1 MPICWVV
8 THTLGLGLVG
18 GTLATGAMYW
28 LATISTVLY
37 IAFVD
42 GNQAWVTPSRKS
54 LEELA
59 PFARLMGYGLI
70 MVGAE
75 WWAFELIAIA
85 AGTMGH
91 TPVAAQSILMT
102 TDNMLALVLFGLG
115 VATTNRVASLIG
127 RSETQQARLA
137 ARASSCIAFVNGC
150 LATTLIMVLR
160 GPIAR
165 AFTEDTAVISLAVKV
180 FPWGAAFQVVDSL
193 QAASSGCLRAIG
205 RADIGATVNL
215 FAYYVV
221 ALPLGLGT
229 GIWLGWGL
237 HGLWFGLATALA
249 IVGIGECALVNL
261 VSWDKYTD
269 LDKAKAAA
277 EEEVFM

>member
-1 MPICWVV
+1 MINF
-8 THTLGLGLVG
+8 GLVG
-18 GTLATGAMYW
+18 GTLATGTMYW
-28 LATISTVLY
+28 LATILTVLY

-42 GNQAWVTPSRKS
+42 GHQAWAAPTRHVLRDLT
-54 LEELA
+54 
-59 PFARLMGYGLI
+59 PFARLMGYGLT

-91 TPVAAQSILMT
+91 TQVAAQSILMT
-102 TDNMLALVLFGLG
+102 TDSMLALVPFGLG
-115 VATTNRVASLIG
+115 VASTNRVASLIG
-127 RSETQQARLA
+127 RGQMQEARLA
-137 ARASSCIAFVNGC
+137 ARASSCIAFANGC
-150 LATTLIMVLR
+150 LTTTLILALR
-160 GPIAR
+160 GQISR
-165 AFTEDTAVISLAVKV
+165 AFAEDPAVISLAVSV

-193 QAASSGCLRAIG
+193 QAANSGCLRAIG

-215 FAYYVV
+215 FAYYAV

-229 GIWLGWGL
+229 GIWLDWGL
-237 HGLWFGLATALA
+237 HGLWVGLATALA

-261 VSWDKYTD
+261 VSWDRYTD

-277 EEEVFM
+277 EEEAFI